1 MSEDIGTRLSRWS
14 QRKLAARRGEADEKV
29 EEAPRDDEKPAA
41 PATPVAPTAEGT
53 PADAEATPVLPSIE
67 ELTRDSD
74 YTVFL
79 AKNVPE
85 SIKNAALRK
94 LWASDPVFAVL
105 DGLNDYCEDFNATYE
120 PISLAQTAYKVGKG
134 YFDEI
139 AEKLEPAADDSPERM
154 EPAAN
159 AGAPAGQTETR
170 TVENEKN
177 IVGAGDDGAT
187 APRQMGET
195 AGDRSSGGQVKN
207 SES

>member
-14 QRKLAARRGEADEKV
+14 QRKLAARRGEAGEEV

-53 PADAEATPVLPSIE
+53 PADAEATPVLPPVE

-94 LWASDPVFAVL
+94 LWASDPVFSVL

-139 AEKLEPAADDSPERM
+139 AEKLEPAADDSPERI
-154 EPAAN
+154 ESIADAGTSAGRIEDRAPEYDNNAATDDGEI
-159 AGAPAGQTETR
+159 AAAPRVGQT
-170 TVENEKN
+170 
-177 IVGAGDDGAT
+177 
-187 APRQMGET
+187 
-195 AGDRSSGGQVKN
+195 SGGHEPGGQGEDN
-207 SES
+207 G